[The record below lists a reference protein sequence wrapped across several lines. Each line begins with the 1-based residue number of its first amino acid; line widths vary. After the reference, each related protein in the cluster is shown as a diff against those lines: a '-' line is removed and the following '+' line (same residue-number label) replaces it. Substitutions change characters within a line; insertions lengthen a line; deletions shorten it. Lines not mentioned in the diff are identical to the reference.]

1 MSIFQKNIYDSYL
14 NNFFQVNHDF
24 RKHNSEYINIE
35 HPRWGAIMGVSTT
48 TNVKAGEE
56 IFTNYGYPRKLPM
69 PEDFPWYWELKKKIE
84 NEEITD
90 KNNLDGQSTLQ
101 TFYTLEES

>member
-1 MSIFQKNIYDSYL
+1 MSIFKKNIYDSYL

-84 NEEITD
+84 DEEITD
-90 KNNLDGQSTLQ
+90 KNNLDGQRTLQ

>member
-1 MSIFQKNIYDSYL
+1 MSIFKKNIYDSYL

-84 NEEITD
+84 DEEISD

>member
-84 NEEITD
+84 DEEITD